1 MPVLQNRIALISG
14 GAQGMGASHVRAF
27 VREGAKVVIGD
38 ILDDKGAALAEEL
51 GDGVVYQHL
60 DVTKSEDW
68 DAAVTRAQDEFG
80 GLNVL
85 VNNAGI
91 FIPSPLESDARDDW
105 DRVLGINLTGSYLGV
120 VAAKDQLIESAPSS
134 IVNISSTSGL
144 IGTARNHAYVASKFG
159 VRGFTKSVA
168 DELGKH
174 NVRANSVHPGPISTT
189 MIDGIDI
196 EQFGL
201 PLGRPGEPEEVSNLV
216 VYLASEASSYSTGS
230 EFVVDGGQTAGTGE
244 LTD

>member
-1 MPVLQNRIALISG
+1 MPVLENRIALVSG

-51 GDGVVYQHL
+51 GRNVVFQHL
-60 DVTKSEDW
+60 DVTDADDW
-68 DAAVTRAQDEFG
+68 AAAVARAKEEFG

-91 FIPSPLESDARDDW
+91 FTPSELETDARDDW
-105 DRVLGINLTGSYLGV
+105 DRIMAINLTGTYLGV
-120 VAAKDQLIESAPSS
+120 VAAKDELIESAPSS
-134 IVNISSTSGL
+134 IVNISSTSGFV
-144 IGTARNHAYVASKFG
+144 GTARNHAYVASKFG

-168 DELGKH
+168 DELGQH

-189 MIDGIDI
+189 MIDGIDV
-196 EQFGL
+196 EKLGL
-201 PLGRPGEPEEVSNLV
+201 PLGRVGEPEEVSNLV
-216 VYLASEASSYSTGS
+216 VYLASDASSFSTGS
-230 EFVVDGGQTAGTGE
+230 EFVVDGGQTAGTGD
-244 LTD
+244 LAD